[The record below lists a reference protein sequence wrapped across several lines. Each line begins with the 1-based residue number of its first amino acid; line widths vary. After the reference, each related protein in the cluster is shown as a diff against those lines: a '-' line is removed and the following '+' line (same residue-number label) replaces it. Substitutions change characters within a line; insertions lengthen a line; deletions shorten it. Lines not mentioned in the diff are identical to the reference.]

1 MSSQWMKRWF
11 PNLPGA
17 LDRAPMAGLM
27 CAGALLLGVALA
39 GARPTNSAESGA
51 AKSHGDPAVK
61 VADENTEK
69 TALVRENAELAE
81 KAGQFVIDGGR
92 VIFIA
97 ADSQSR
103 FIVLENLTL
112 QSVANGIAG
121 NPARQTWAVSGKVTE
136 YQGANYLL
144 LTRVQLQPEILA
156 ENPKE

>member
-1 MSSQWMKRWF
+1 
-11 PNLPGA
+11 
-17 LDRAPMAGLM
+17 MAGLM

-39 GARPTNSAESGA
+39 GARPTNSTESGE

-61 VADENTEK
+61 VVDEIPEK
-69 TALVRENAELAE
+69 TAPVRENAELAE

-97 ADSQSR
+97 ADTQSR

-112 QSVANGIAG
+112 QSVADGIAG
-121 NPARQTWAVSGKVTE
+121 NTARQTWAVSGKVTE

-144 LTRVQLQPEILA
+144 LTRVQLQPETLA
-156 ENPKE
+156 ENSKE